1 MRINVLISCMYE
13 NSCTSI
19 LERSNIQT
27 DVVVV
32 NQCDINSTEEF
43 EFKNK
48 KGCLCH
54 CKFINTTERTLSRS
68 RNMAI
73 SNAWGDICYIC
84 DDDEWLDDDF
94 EDTII
99 DAYTTHPEKS
109 VIIFSLIRKNYLYP
123 KIEKTVSFKQILQT
137 SSVQITFRRLDIVNS
152 GIIFDVKMG
161 SGTGNGGGEEN
172 KFLMDIKRKGLSL
185 YYLPRI
191 IATVKSE
198 DSQWFKG
205 FNKTYFRNNAWAN
218 RRILGTF
225 TGAMYISYW
234 LIFNHKKYSKD
245 ISFLNALSS
254 VIQGFFEKR

>member
-13 NSCTSI
+13 KSSTSI

-32 NQCDINSTEEF
+32 NQCDINSTKEYDF
-43 EFKNK
+43 NNK
-48 KGCLCH
+48 KGRLCH

-73 SNAWGDICYIC
+73 SNAWGDICYMC
-84 DDDEWLDDDF
+84 DDDEWLEDDF
-94 EDTII
+94 EDII
-99 DAYTTHPEKS
+99 IKAYKSHPEVS
-109 VIIFSLIRKNYLYP
+109 VIIFSLIRKNYRYP
-123 KIEKTVSFKQILQT
+123 TIEQGVSIKQILQT
-137 SSVQITFRRLDIVNS
+137 SSVQTTFRRLDIVNS
-152 GIIFDVKMG
+152 GVIFDIKMG

-172 KFLMDIKRKGLSL
+172 KFLMDIKRKGFSL
-185 YYLPRI
+185 YYIPRV

-218 RRILGTF
+218 RRILGSF
-225 TGAMYISYW
+225 IGAVYILYW
-234 LIFNHKKYSKD
+234 LVFNHKKYSND
-245 ISFLNALSS
+245 ISFFKALSAA
-254 VIQGFFEKR
+254 ICGFFEER